1 MVYLER
7 ISVTM
12 TKFHSNMKIIILA
25 NRKMAKDR
33 MNFDFRNTCNF
44 FLFQTKVL
52 ISIKFALTISDLVVK
67 VFLAQK
73 ANAQLPTKKTK
84 DRDNKLPCNQESQL
98 Q

>member
-12 TKFHSNMKIIILA
+12 TKFHSNMKIILA

-73 ANAQLPTKKTK
+73 ANAQLPKKETR